1 MKLFVSKF
9 IQTLLFNVATL
20 AAIVVGIVQFAV
32 RSFNENNGKERVRK
46 VTQTVLRF
54 VNTIIAQLLV
64 LVDTDVPVVKVAQK
78 TTKRA

>member
-46 VTQTVLRF
+46 VTSNRAALR
-54 VNTIIAQLLV
+54 
-64 LVDTDVPVVKVAQK
+64 
-78 TTKRA
+78 